1 LLLAFEGNGGRRGRK
16 YPDALDWLR
25 GKEGVD
31 VTRREE
37 EDLDR

>member
-1 LLLAFEGNGGRRGRK
+1 LLLAFEGNGGEGGRK